1 MLIFSAGTEYK
12 EAEGFLSFLKGST
25 PGNLINLPICS
36 YFACSR
42 HYIFL
47 AWFCS
52 RPHASISVK
61 GLLVLG
67 KQGWPLFKG
76 LFSEKI
82 SHRPPETAFVLEQ
95 SITCAGLIKSSWVL
109 FIYLFISK
117 FPKSNSKKKKKSFGG
132 VQYGSTK
139 NLTLLLN
146 YHMEH
151 SIGEIYFQKH
161 WSYPHLFLVN
171 SAWNLAA
178 LQ

>member
-1 MLIFSAGTEYK
+1 M
-12 EAEGFLSFLKGST
+12 
-25 PGNLINLPICS
+25 
-36 YFACSR
+36 
-42 HYIFL
+42 
-47 AWFCS
+47 
-52 RPHASISVK
+52 
-61 GLLVLG
+61 
-67 KQGWPLFKG
+67 FKG

-171 SAWNLAA
+171 SA
-178 LQ
+178 